1 MRRGLVV
8 LAMGALIVAAAWNT
22 WPKRHPPPAADDPV
36 AVLSSPDS
44 AGYQRAVVP
53 RVFAFPADHGPH
65 PDFRQEWWYYTG
77 NLDAPD
83 GRHFGYQLTFF
94 RFALAPPSPPA
105 RASAW
110 AADQLYL
117 AHFTVTDAAGGQ
129 FFQWERSSRAA
140 LGLAGAA
147 AQPFRVWIEDWS
159 AAGGPGGPLPV
170 RLRAAMPEAAIDLQ
184 LIAGKPLVLQGDRGL
199 SRKGS
204 ALGNASYYYSY
215 TRLPSQGTVRIGA
228 ESYAVNGTS
237 WIDREWSTSA
247 LESTQAGWDWFSL
260 QLDSGDELMFYR
272 LRRRDGGIDPHS
284 GGLWV
289 DAAGT
294 FRPLSSDEV
303 EIAATDTWR
312 SPASGIRYPARWRLR
327 VPALRLELTLRPYLP
342 DQEVRQRF
350 RYWEGAV
357 AASGQRGGRP
367 LTGSGYVELV
377 GYDGKD
383 RKEIH

>member
-1 MRRGLVV
+1 MRRGLVI
-8 LAMGALIVAAAWNT
+8 LAIGALIAAAAWST
-22 WPKRHPPPAADDPV
+22 WPKRHPPAADDPV

-44 AGYQRAVVP
+44 AGYQRAVAP
-53 RVFAFPADHGPH
+53 RAFVFPADHGPH

-77 NLDAPD
+77 NLDTPD

-94 RFALAPPSPPA
+94 RFALAPPLAPA

-117 AHFTVTDAAGGQ
+117 AHFTVTDAAGRQ

-140 LGLAGAA
+140 VGLAGAV

-159 AAGGPGGPLPV
+159 AAGDPGGALPV

-204 ALGNASYYYSY
+204 APGNASYYYSY
-215 TRLPSQGTVRIGA
+215 TRLPSRGTVRIGA

-237 WIDREWSTSA
+237 WMDREWSTSA

-260 QLDSGDELMFYR
+260 QLDSGDELMFYW

-284 GGLWV
+284 GGMWV
-289 DAAGT
+289 DAAGAA
-294 FRPLSSDEV
+294 RPLSSDEV
-303 EIAATDTWR
+303 ELDAPDTWR

-367 LTGSGYVELV
+367 LSGSGYVELV

-383 RKEIH
+383 RKEIR